1 MTDAGPVEL
10 APEASSPGEG
20 ADLAVVVVNYNAG
33 EYLSRCLRSAWEAA
47 GDARIEVIV
56 VDNASVDGSA
66 ERAVA
71 ANPGARLIAN
81 RSNRGFAAAANQ
93 GIRASTAP
101 FVLLLNPDAEVLAG
115 TLGGFLKVAA
125 EHPRAGALGPMVRD
139 PDGTIY
145 PSARKVP
152 SLWEGVGH
160 SFLGPF
166 LANRFSRSYTM
177 ADWDRSTERRVE
189 WVSGSCMLLRRAA
202 LRGVGLFD
210 EGYFLYVEDVD
221 LCTRL
226 RLAGWDVVF
235 SPEMEVVHIGGV
247 STGGYASR
255 RMTVEHSRS
264 IYRYFVKFGSPGWR
278 AVLRPLAWLTLR
290 ARAELVTRRG
300 SQH

>member
-1 MTDAGPVEL
+1 MTGAVPAETPSG
-10 APEASSPGEG
+10 G
-20 ADLAVVVVNYNAG
+20 ADLTVVVVNYNTG
-33 EYLSRCLRSAWEAA
+33 DYLARCLRSAWEAA
-47 GDARIEVIV
+47 GDARIEMVV
-56 VDNASVDGSA
+56 VDNASADGSA

-71 ANPGARLIAN
+71 AIPEARLIAN
-81 RSNRGFAAAANQ
+81 RTNRGFAAAANQ

-101 FVLLLNPDAEVLAG
+101 FVLLLNPDAEILAG

-139 PDGTIY
+139 PDGTVY

-152 SLWEGVGH
+152 TLLEGLGH

-166 LANRFSRSYTM
+166 VPNRFSRSYTM

-202 LRGVGLFD
+202 LLETGAFD

-226 RLAGWDVVF
+226 RMAGWDVLY
-235 SPEMEVVHIGGV
+235 SPELEVIHIGGV

-255 RMTVEHSRS
+255 RMTLEHSRS

-278 AVLRPLAWLTLR
+278 AVLRPPARLALR